1 MRGSYTVGNLPYNID
16 YNGERNVIA
25 GNTMQMKKNHV
36 NNSKLTSVTLKPSL
50 KAHSP
55 VRRNRNP

>member
-50 KAHSP
+50 RKLS
-55 VRRNRNP
+55 VKT

>member
-1 MRGSYTVGNLPYNID
+1 MRGSYTVGNLPYKID

-36 NNSKLTSVTLKPSL
+36 NNICDLETFLE
-50 KAHSP
+50 KAVS
-55 VRRNRNP
+55 

>member
-1 MRGSYTVGNLPYNID
+1 MRGSYTVGNLPYKID

-25 GNTMQMKKNHV
+25 GNTMQMKKNQV

-50 KAHSP
+50 RKLS
-55 VRRNRNP
+55 VKT